1 MESMYTNEDEYT
13 VVHDP
18 SCALVYKETKRREH
32 FCMSAWIGNC
42 VWKGKLDRSLLP
54 WKTESA
60 SKRKGPLHGI
70 GARTTR
76 ERESREQRL
85 TWLCKRRGSSAG
97 GSGIHLPHSNYISSI
112 PLNLKFFVESL
123 WCLS

>member
-42 VWKGKLDRSLLP
+42 V
-54 WKTESA
+54 
-60 SKRKGPLHGI
+60 
-70 GARTTR
+70 
-76 ERESREQRL
+76 
-85 TWLCKRRGSSAG
+85 
-97 GSGIHLPHSNYISSI
+97 
-112 PLNLKFFVESL
+112 
-123 WCLS
+123 